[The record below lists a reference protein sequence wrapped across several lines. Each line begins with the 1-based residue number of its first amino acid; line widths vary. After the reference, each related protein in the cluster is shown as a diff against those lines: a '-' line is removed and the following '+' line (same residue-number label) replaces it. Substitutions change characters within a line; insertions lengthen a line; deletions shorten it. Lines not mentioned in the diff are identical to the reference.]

1 MQSEKAPLEAK
12 ARVTNPRSSYKDS
25 WIMENNNA
33 SSMFNNNN
41 STHEN
46 SFMGDNSSTIVT
58 SPQEKTMNITSP
70 NSSDIDH
77 NIHCLTLPPSTGERT
92 YANTGYFSMTSLG
105 LLRSLVKIP
114 VLLATNS

>member
-1 MQSEKAPLEAK
+1 
-12 ARVTNPRSSYKDS
+12 
-25 WIMENNNA
+25 MENNNA

-41 STHEN
+41 SAHEN

-77 NIHCLTLPPSTGERT
+77 NIHCLTLPPSTRC
-92 YANTGYFSMTSLG
+92 
-105 LLRSLVKIP
+105 
-114 VLLATNS
+114 LLARVREPMLILDIFP